1 MTTHDPVVTL
11 LAKLSLSSKT
21 ISAAYHQGRIHKD
34 DENARDIERLRQL
47 RLLSPDIRDAFQ
59 LRGSFRQFL
68 NAALNNERL
77 FAIGSNIGGHFQR
90 LSKLV
95 DEHSIAFQEGR
106 EADCER
112 WEVEVREAISDI
124 ADAIDDELNN
134 LQTQVA
140 SRFAAVSTIAEKKRQ
155 NLHYQQRTQ
164 LLVDLLESFHFS
176 DIGEQLDGHEEL
188 ALSFRSL
195 LADRIPTFRE
205 SLLTILGT
213 LNQYLFDFRQIEE
226 RAKRVRAFALH
237 LNRHTDW
244 QPKDWDEVA
253 EPEEWLQYATPLVLQ
268 CHPDISDGESE
279 AVLAEIARTIPAM
292 AGVRAKHA
300 RPAGKIEESS
310 GNTVI
315 EAPEPPIRRAVRQYF
330 KKAQKSQDGI
340 SARQWWAS
348 NPILLENAR
357 EDIWLLR
364 VLAEH
369 DNRGKDAAWVLRL
382 NTQRDPVFNGNVLI
396 NDVVVS
402 RKAA

>member
-1 MTTHDPVVTL
+1 VTTHDPVVTL

-77 FAIGSNIGGHFQR
+77 FAIGANIGGHFQR

-226 RAKRVRAFALH
+226 RAKRVRAFAL
-237 LNRHTDW
+237 
-244 QPKDWDEVA
+244 PS
-253 EPEEWLQYATPLVLQ
+253 EPTY
-268 CHPDISDGESE
+268 
-279 AVLAEIARTIPAM
+279 
-292 AGVRAKHA
+292 
-300 RPAGKIEESS
+300 
-310 GNTVI
+310 
-315 EAPEPPIRRAVRQYF
+315 
-330 KKAQKSQDGI
+330 
-340 SARQWWAS
+340 
-348 NPILLENAR
+348 
-357 EDIWLLR
+357 
-364 VLAEH
+364 
-369 DNRGKDAAWVLRL
+369 
-382 NTQRDPVFNGNVLI
+382 
-396 NDVVVS
+396 
-402 RKAA
+402 

>member
-1 MTTHDPVVTL
+1 MTPHDPVATL

-21 ISAAYHQGRIHKD
+21 ISAAYHQGRVHKD
-34 DENARDIERLRQL
+34 EENARDIERLRQL

-77 FAIGSNIGGHFQR
+77 FAIGANIGGHFQR

-95 DEHSIAFQEGR
+95 DEHSIAFHEGR
-106 EADCER
+106 DADCER
-112 WEVEVREAISDI
+112 WEVETREAISDI

-140 SRFAAVSTIAEKKRQ
+140 NRFAAVSTIAEKKRQ

-195 LADRIPTFRE
+195 LADRIPVFRE
-205 SLLTILGT
+205 SLMTILGT
-213 LNQYLFDFRQIEE
+213 LNQYLFEFRQIEE
-226 RAKRVRAFALH
+226 RAMRVRAFALH
-237 LNRHTDW
+237 LNRKTDW
-244 QPKDWDEVA
+244 DPKDWDEVA
-253 EPEEWLQYATPLVLQ
+253 DPEDWLQYATPLALQ
-268 CHPDISDGESE
+268 CHPDVSEGESE
-279 AVLAEIARTIPAM
+279 VILAEIARTIPAT
-292 AGVRAKHA
+292 AGVRAKHS
-300 RPAGKIEESS
+300 RPAGKIEEGS
-310 GNTVI
+310 GNTMI
-315 EAPEPPIRRAVRQYF
+315 EAPELPIRRAVRLF
-330 KKAQKSQDGI
+330 FRKAQRSLEGI
-340 SARQWWAS
+340 SARHWWET
-348 NPILLENAR
+348 NPALFENTR
-357 EDIWLLR
+357 EDIWLLK

-369 DNRGKDAAWVLRL
+369 DNRGKVAAWTLRL
-382 NTQRDPVFNGNVLI
+382 KTQRDSVFNGNVLI

-402 RKAA
+402 RKAT